1 MSEERAPYV
10 IPSPDGDNLSE
21 LVNLALFL
29 AHDDQTEA
37 ARLLVQAAADLL
49 KETKP

>member
-1 MSEERAPYV
+1 VTSVSAHDWR
-10 IPSPDGDNLSE
+10 
-21 LVNLALFL
+21 LASAVPGNWTGLFL